1 QPEKQ
6 SNGDLVWY
14 GVLLDISEQQ
24 ATLRERQQT
33 EVALQQSEA
42 RNSAF
47 LEAIPDLLF
56 RLSKEGEYLDFKAS
70 NENDLAFPINEIIGR
85 NIKEILPL
93 PLAQQFIDNI
103 KLTIS
108 TRKLQVSEY
117 QIIPI
122 SGQLQD
128 FEARFAVVGDSEEV
142 FVVVRNITKRKQAEL
157 ALRESERRFRGVFD
171 SMFQFMGL
179 LEPNGTILEM
189 NHTFLNL
196 LSIDNL
202 EFVGLPF
209 WELPGWLPETLIK
222 IENSVRS
229 ARKGEFVRYEVD
241 IKKNDGNLLT
251 IDFSI
256 KPIFDEAKNVVLLIA
271 EGRDISERKQAE
283 LERDRFFTVSLD
295 LLCICGFDGYFKRI
309 NPAWEDKFGYTQR
322 ELLSI
327 PFIQIVHPE
336 DIDAT
341 IKMFWQNVRG
351 QMVVNFE
358 NRCQARDGSYK
369 WLSWNVV
376 PFPKDKLIYAIARDI
391 SEQQAALR
399 ERQAAESALKETTK
413 KLKHAQRIAHIGSW
427 EFDVITQKI
436 TWSDETFRIF
446 NLESGQPAP
455 TFPELIQMIHPED
468 QEMFQKIV
476 TNTIAGKPRN
486 FDYRIIC
493 SNNEIKHIYGRG
505 EAVSNQHGEVVQLLG
520 VVMDITER
528 KQAEE
533 TLQRQ
538 EQFLRTIYDGVE
550 QIIFVLDVCADGKF
564 KYAGWN
570 YSAERMSGI
579 TSAEALGK
587 TPLDILGPEQGAEM
601 EARCVKCVTTE
612 NSLIFEESLHFDDN
626 QNWFL
631 TVLSPL
637 RNAQGQIYRIVG
649 MVNDITDRKR
659 TELALQCSEAKFREM
674 ALREALINRINSMI
688 RNSLELDTILDNTVA
703 EIYNHLQVN
712 LCCFTWYRLD
722 EIPFWQVVKEA
733 KASNINSC
741 LGNYPEAAYRP
752 ISQKILNQ
760 EICQIDDISSIEDME
775 LQQIFRDIDMVSMLA
790 LPIKTLS
797 GEIGALICY
806 RCGVAP
812 LWMSSD
818 IELLQA
824 VCDQLAIALNLAE
837 LYQKSCASV
846 KYANTKNEQ
855 LEKTLLEL
863 QCTQSQLIQAEKMSS
878 LGQLVAGIAH
888 EINNPV
894 NFIFGNLTH
903 AGEYINDILGLIKL
917 YQKTYPQST
926 PEIADE
932 IEKIELDFLVED
944 IVKLFNSMK
953 TGAERIREIVKSL
966 RTFSRLD
973 EAEVKEVDIHENI
986 DSTLMILQNRLKI
999 KPNYPP
1005 INLIKDYG
1013 KLPLIECYPGQLNQV
1028 FMNIIANAIDALE
1041 DRDKECKKTEIQA
1054 NPSTIIVRTIIDET
1068 NRVQIRVCD
1077 NGIGMSKEVIDKIFD
1092 PFYTTKP
1099 IGKGTGLGLSISYQ
1113 IVVDKHHGNLY
1124 CISELGVGT
1133 EFIIDIPLK
1142 QSSLT

>member
-1 QPEKQ
+1 MLPENKSKKLPSPPDSQFWVDGIINELQEGIWSVDTNTNQFVYINQAVENIYGRHRNDFYENENLWLEVIYPSEQESVQDCLFKAQNTGKAEIEYHIFLSNGETRLLHHKFLYIATENHQKKYINSIITDISETQKLKSKLVKTQKESETQTHEFQRLTHNIPGIIYQWKKNIDGSDKFIYISPNCQEICELDPADVQQNSALMWELVHPDDLEAFWKSIAAAAQTLNNWQFKWRIITKSGIVKWLSGIAQSEKQ

-24 ATLRERQQT
+24 TALHERKQT
-33 EVALQQSEA
+33 EVALQKSEA
-42 RNSAF
+42 RNRAF

-56 RLSKEGEYLDFKAS
+56 RLNKEGKYLDFKAP
-70 NENDLAFPINEIIGR
+70 NEDDLAVPVNEIIGR
-85 NIKEILPL
+85 NIKEMLPL
-93 PLAQQFIDNI
+93 PVAQLFLDNI
-103 KLTIS
+103 ELTVS

-117 QIIPI
+117 QLVTI
-122 SGQLQD
+122 SGELQD
-128 FEARFAVVGDSEEV
+128 FEARFSVVDDSEEV
-142 FVVVRNITKRKQAEL
+142 FIVVRNITERKQAEL
-157 ALRESERRFRGVFD
+157 ALRESERRFRAVFD

-179 LEPNGTILEM
+179 LEPNGTILEV
-189 NHTFLNL
+189 NQTYLNL
-196 LSIDNL
+196 FTIDNI

-209 WELPGWLPETLIK
+209 WELPGWLPETISK
-222 IENSVRS
+222 IEKSVNS

-241 IKKNDGNLLT
+241 VKKNDGNLLT
-251 IDFSI
+251 IDVSI

-271 EGRDISERKQAE
+271 EGRDISERKRAE

-295 LLCICGFDGYFKRI
+295 LLCIGGFDGYFKRI
-309 NPAWEDKFGYTQR
+309 NPAWEDIFGYTQK
-322 ELLSI
+322 ELLST

-336 DIDAT
+336 DRYAT
-341 IKMFWQNVRG
+341 IKVFQQNVGG

-358 NRCQARDGSYK
+358 NRCQARNGSYK

-376 PFPKDKLIYAIARDI
+376 SFPNDRLIYAIARD
-391 SEQQAALR
+391 
-399 ERQAAESALKETTK
+399 
-413 KLKHAQRIAHIGSW
+413 
-427 EFDVITQKI
+427 
-436 TWSDETFRIF
+436 
-446 NLESGQPAP
+446 
-455 TFPELIQMIHPED
+455 
-468 QEMFQKIV
+468 
-476 TNTIAGKPRN
+476 
-486 FDYRIIC
+486 
-493 SNNEIKHIYGRG
+493 
-505 EAVSNQHGEVVQLLG
+505 VS
-520 VVMDITER
+520 
-528 KQAEE
+528 
-533 TLQRQ
+533 
-538 EQFLRTIYDGVE
+538 
-550 QIIFVLDVCADGKF
+550 
-564 KYAGWN
+564 
-570 YSAERMSGI
+570 
-579 TSAEALGK
+579 
-587 TPLDILGPEQGAEM
+587 
-601 EARCVKCVTTE
+601 
-612 NSLIFEESLHFDDN
+612 
-626 QNWFL
+626 
-631 TVLSPL
+631 
-637 RNAQGQIYRIVG
+637 
-649 MVNDITDRKR
+649 DRKR
-659 TELALQCSEAKFREM
+659 AELALQHSEAKFREI
-674 ALREALINRINSMI
+674 AVREALINRINSMI

-712 LCCFTWYRLD
+712 LCCFAWYRPD

-741 LGNYPEAAYRP
+741 LGDYPEAVYRP
-752 ISQKILNQ
+752 ISQKLLNL
-760 EICQIDDISSIEDME
+760 EICQIDDICSIEDVD
-775 LQQIFRDIDMVSMLA
+775 LQQIFRDIDMASILA
-790 LPIKTLS
+790 LPIRTLS
-797 GEIGALICY
+797 DEIGALICY

-812 LWMSSD
+812 PWMNSE

-824 VCDQLAIALNLAE
+824 VCNQLEIALNQAE
-837 LYQKSCASV
+837 LYQQSCASV

-863 QCTQSQLIQAEKMSS
+863 KRTQSQLIQAEKMSS

-894 NFIFGNLTH
+894 NFIFGNLTY
-903 AGEYINDILGLIKL
+903 AGDYITDILGLIKL
-917 YQKTYPQST
+917 YQETYPQTT

-932 IEKIELDFLVED
+932 IERIELDFLVED
-944 IVKLFNSMK
+944 VVKLFNSMK

-986 DSTLMILQNRLKI
+986 DSTLMILQSRLKR
-999 KPNYPP
+999 KPNYPS

-1041 DRDKECKKTEIQA
+1041 DRDQGRKKTEVQA
-1054 NPSTIIVRTIIDET
+1054 NRSTITVRTRIDET
-1068 NRVQIRVCD
+1068 NRAQIRVCD
-1077 NGIGMSKEVIDKIFD
+1077 NGVGIRKEVIDKIFD